1 MVRLALVA
9 VFSCIYSTLVFI
21 SMLFR
26 PKWLI
31 EGFRKKSKF
40 DQPPKCLTDESLG
53 THGYIHL
60 EVSIDRCQGSMGVM
74 VGRIYV

>member
-31 EGFRKKSKF
+31 GGFRKKSKL

-60 EVSIDRCQGSMGVM
+60 EVSRQVSGVNG
-74 VGRIYV
+74 GRGGGG